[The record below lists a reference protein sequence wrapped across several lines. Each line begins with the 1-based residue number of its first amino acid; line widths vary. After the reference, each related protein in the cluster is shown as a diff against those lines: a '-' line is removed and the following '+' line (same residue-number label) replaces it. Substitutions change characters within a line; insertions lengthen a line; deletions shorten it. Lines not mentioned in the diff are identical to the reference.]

1 MNLKHFL
8 SQQFAGVTSH
18 PTTSPK
24 RLNKGVARYY
34 PELSEMIDLEIKQ
47 ERLQRLQA
55 ENRTGKR
62 FGV

>member
-8 SQQFAGVTSH
+8 SQQFAGVTNL
-18 PTTSPK
+18 PTASPK

-55 ENRTGKR
+55 ENRIGKR
-62 FGV
+62 FGE